1 MEEKILHL
9 KSPLKDKAY
18 GGHMIYDRFKLGDD
32 PNRKVGEYWAIS
44 AHDNGLSIIK
54 NGEFK
59 GKNLKEVFETHKEL
73 FANSE

>member
-54 NGEFK
+54 K
-59 GKNLKEVFETHKEL
+59 HP
-73 FANSE
+73 